1 MDSNSNNN
9 TNAAAQN
16 KDAVQQ
22 IWDKILSEAS
32 QGKENRQ
39 DSKTVMIVGD
49 PTSSSM
55 QLFNSLKKSN
65 YNDEDSNKLALD
77 YSYLDVAFDDD
88 VHYADDVMARLNV
101 WHLENPDHKDLLSVA
116 FNAQNIKNSLIV
128 IALDGSEPWNLMSSI
143 EKWMSLVKEYV
154 QKTLDSLPKKD
165 KEALLEHVRNII
177 LNYVDPTVLKEKA
190 AQLQQQNAEKG
201 EKQVPA
207 PSLIDDS
214 KKLDIPKG
222 VLTTNLGVPIIV
234 VVCKTESFEF
244 IEKEYRYDDVLFDFI
259 QLRLRSFCL
268 EYGAALTYTSVKE
281 KKNVDLLY
289 KYITHLLLNTDFKES
304 AQIVEKDRVF
314 VPIGWDLQPKINI
327 IREQNKKVA
336 NEDEDYGSVVFVP
349 NTIKKKERTKVL
361 HTSAAEDDQE
371 FLVKLQAREG
381 NPVKQ
386 KPVTT
391 AVPPGAVV
399 TAEQPKRREER
410 SNSTTETPPPVSA
423 DEITTPRDQ
432 PEPQKQSTTTPSRPH
447 EKDRSKLR
455 QKESSSVKLEKSATP
470 ARVDGAPSA
479 APAAAPGNSENVLS
493 SFFTS
498 LLNRQTAQP
507 KKELRQEAAN
517 ELGRLRSKSPNG
529 EGRRNSGSASGGT
542 GTS

>member
-1 MDSNSNNN
+1 LPW
-9 TNAAAQN
+9 
-16 KDAVQQ
+16 
-22 IWDKILSEAS
+22 IW
-32 QGKENRQ
+32 
-39 DSKTVMIVGD
+39 
-49 PTSSSM
+49 SST
-55 QLFNSLKKSN
+55 
-65 YNDEDSNKLALD
+65 
-77 YSYLDVAFDDD
+77 YLYF
-88 VHYADDVMARLNV
+88 
-101 WHLENPDHKDLLSVA
+101 
-116 FNAQNIKNSLIV
+116 
-128 IALDGSEPWNLMSSI
+128 
-143 EKWMSLVKEYV
+143 
-154 QKTLDSLPKKD
+154 
-165 KEALLEHVRNII
+165 
-177 LNYVDPTVLKEKA
+177 
-190 AQLQQQNAEKG
+190 
-201 EKQVPA
+201 
-207 PSLIDDS
+207 
-214 KKLDIPKG
+214 
-222 VLTTNLGVPIIV
+222 
-234 VVCKTESFEF
+234 CK
-244 IEKEYRYDDVLFDFI
+244 R
-259 QLRLRSFCL
+259 
-268 EYGAALTYTSVKE
+268 E

-455 QKESSSVKLEKSATP
+455 QKESSSVKLVQKNLWHQLELMVHHQLLLQQHLAIQKMYYP
-470 ARVDGAPSA
+470 AFLPVYWIDKRHNRKRSYDKKLQMNWAGCVQRVQMVKED
-479 APAAAPGNSENVLS
+479 EILVLQVVALV
-493 SFFTS
+493 
-498 LLNRQTAQP
+498 LL
-507 KKELRQEAAN
+507 K
-517 ELGRLRSKSPNG
+517 KSPLLKIM
-529 EGRRNSGSASGGT
+529 ALCKL
-542 GTS
+542 